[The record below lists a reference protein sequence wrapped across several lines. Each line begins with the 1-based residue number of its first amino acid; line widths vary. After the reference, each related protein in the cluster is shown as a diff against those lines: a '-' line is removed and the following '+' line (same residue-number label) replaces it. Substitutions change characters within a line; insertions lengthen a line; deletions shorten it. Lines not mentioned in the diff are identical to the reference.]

1 MSLPPQC
8 LPAMMGYAYNLPD
21 LGFDLLRNRVLF
33 ANKTQPEDMRSWFY
47 TIFSYWT
54 RSLHLLSRNYRVPLL
69 IGLQT
74 NYPIHQDDWPRSFL
88 MRRLS
93 RTYTPLSGRQRQIFR
108 QRAWAFL
115 DDTRVFKM
123 GLNHFPTIEELDNQR
138 STAFGTEA
146 IREEKERQRLRLLQ
160 LCQYRREAGI
170 EDTKSEEREY
180 VFSAED
186 SIPRFF
192 DPPGT
197 RGVTT
202 FWEYL

>member
-1 MSLPPQC
+1 
-8 LPAMMGYAYNLPD
+8 
-21 LGFDLLRNRVLF
+21 
-33 ANKTQPEDMRSWFY
+33 
-47 TIFSYWT
+47 
-54 RSLHLLSRNYRVPLL
+54 
-69 IGLQT
+69 
-74 NYPIHQDDWPRSFL
+74 
-88 MRRLS
+88 
-93 RTYTPLSGRQRQIFR
+93 
-108 QRAWAFL
+108 
-115 DDTRVFKM
+115 M

-192 DPPGT
+192 DLPGT